1 MHIEHIAVWTGQLEQ
16 MRYFYERYFRASAGK
31 LYENPTK
38 QIASYFLSFSSGSR
52 LEILSHLNV
61 PDSDLQASGQQR
73 VNFHIA
79 ISVGSEEAVNGL
91 TAQIKNDG
99 FQVVDGPRHTGD
111 GYYESVILDP
121 DGNQVE
127 ITV

>member
-1 MHIEHIAVWTGQLEQ
+1 
-16 MRYFYERYFRASAGK
+16 
-31 LYENPTK
+31 
-38 QIASYFLSFSSGSR
+38 
-52 LEILSHLNV
+52 
-61 PDSDLQASGQQR
+61 